1 MFSFI
6 STLWFIRTFRAVLF
20 WLYLWQLK
28 EYHIG
33 RFLDH
38 FRTAKGRNI
47 FMNLFFGLKIA
58 LIFIYFFLPLLVFF
72 LMIIIYLFELTKT
85 GLDVFLR
92 KIKKPVL
99 TKKTALLICLLL
111 SFELII
117 IFELIF
123 RIDSIVAFSFWLLV
137 FDVLTPLIISA
148 VILFFRLPLLFKRR
162 DFYGI

>member
-1 MFSFI
+1 
-6 STLWFIRTFRAVLF
+6 
-20 WLYLWQLK
+20 
-28 EYHIG
+28 
-33 RFLDH
+33 
-38 FRTAKGRNI
+38 
-47 FMNLFFGLKIA
+47 MNLFFGLKIA